1 MIIERKSTLF
11 QIVSDR
17 LKCKF
22 KVTVKQ
28 ILFNIKY
35 RQFFKNIKFQKN
47 TKNGKK
53 LLVIGNGISS
63 LKLEGLNIDRSNI
76 EVMVLNGYYRT
87 KLAKSV
93 KPNYYLIS
101 DPNYFVSS
109 KVTSH
114 IRDNNL
120 KQYCSEACAKIILPI
135 QYYSGDDLEKL
146 GFCDIYDPYSNFTVD
161 ILKPYSHLSM
171 SAYKAL
177 RVGLYLGYDEIG
189 IIGLDNDYIK
199 CYEVDSNNR
208 ISYCVPHTDREQRI
222 FVDEDQYEDGFGQ
235 NIGAL
240 IYHDSFLFIDLD
252 DFPTTKFVNLN
263 REGLI
268 TSFKKVDPATW
279 CMCV

>member
-1 MIIERKSTLF
+1 MIIERKSTLL
-11 QIVSDR
+11 QIVFDR
-17 LKCKF
+17 LKSKA
-22 KVTVKQ
+22 KVTLKR
-28 ILFNIKY
+28 ILFDLKY
-35 RQFFKNIKFQKN
+35 RKLFKNIKLQKN

-76 EVMVLNGYYRT
+76 EVMVVNGYHRT
-87 KLAKSV
+87 KLAKIV

-101 DPNYFVSS
+101 DPNYFDSS
-109 KVTSH
+109 KVTSR

-120 KQYCSEACAKIILPI
+120 KQYCSETCAEIILPL

-146 GFCDIYDPYSNFTVD
+146 AFCDIYDPYSNFNED
-161 ILKPYSHLSM
+161 ILKPYNHLSM

-177 RVGLYLGYDEIG
+177 RVSLYLGYDEIG

-199 CYEVDSNNR
+199 CYEVDANNR
-208 ISYCVPHTDREQRI
+208 ISYCVPHTDYEKRI

-240 IYHDSFLFIDLD
+240 IYHESFLFIDLD
-252 DFPTTKFVNLN
+252 DFPKTKFVNLN
-263 REGLI
+263 QHGLI

-279 CMCV
+279 CKCF